1 MARKEKRYHYIY
13 KTTCKITNKF
23 YVGMHS
29 TDNLEDGYMGS
40 GKRLGYSIH
49 KHGKENHN
57 VEILEFL
64 LNRCSLK
71 LREAEIVNEQFLQD
85 PLCMNLQLGGEGGF
99 SSEEHREKNLKAFQ
113 EAGSKKQKE
122 LWNTNS
128 EWRKAQ
134 SELRKTIIQNLS
146 KESFDKMISGLTFT
160 DKQHSDESK
169 QKIREKA
176 SQRVGD
182 KNSQYGTCWITN
194 GSENKKIKKT
204 ETLPDGWKLGRK

>member
-40 GKRLGYSIH
+40 GKRLGYSIR
-49 KHGKENHN
+49 KHGKEKHT

-64 LNRCSLK
+64 LNRSSLK
-71 LREAEIVNEQFLQD
+71 SREAEIVNEQFLQD
-85 PLCMNLQLGGEGGF
+85 PLCMNIALGGGGGF
-99 SSEEHREKNLKAFQ
+99 ISKEQQRTRAITGGQAFARRLKEDLEFRKKHSDVSSKRM
-113 EAGSKKQKE
+113 KK
-122 LWNTNS
+122 TNS
-128 EWRKAQ
+128 EGKINYDTFSGKNH
-134 SELRKTIIQNLS
+134 SE
-146 KESFDKMISGLTFT
+146 
-160 DKQHSDESK
+160 ESK
-169 QKIREKA
+169 QKISIKA

-194 GSENKKIKKT
+194 GLENTKIKKT
-204 ETLPDGWKLGRK
+204 ETIPDGWKLGRKIKEKNN